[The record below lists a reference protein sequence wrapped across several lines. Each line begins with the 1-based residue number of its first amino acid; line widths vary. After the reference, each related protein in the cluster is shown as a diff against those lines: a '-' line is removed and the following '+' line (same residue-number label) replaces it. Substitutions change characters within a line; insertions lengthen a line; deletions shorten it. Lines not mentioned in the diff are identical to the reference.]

1 LDIKTFD
8 RLCNVFQNSPPEQRA
23 QLVAIAHGRSQQPN
37 TPICENLVVLGLVG
51 LVENKYIATEDG
63 RFVTS
68 LR

>member
-8 RLCNVFQNSPPEQRA
+8 RLCNVFQNLPPEQRA

-37 TPICENLVVLGLVG
+37 TSICDSLAALGLVR

-63 RFVTS
+63 RVVSS